1 MSDLDFDSRVNRRR
15 ALALGGVTAGGLLSA
30 GPLSAVA
37 QARGDRARSQAGKLP
52 AKRIQEIVQAE
63 GMVSSGVLSIDIA
76 RKDIGDSKG
85 PLGVTF
91 TPSFEIDGTLT
102 FQPLGHRLAFFN
114 GDLPLRGHETNR
126 FIDAIIANGLT
137 FQAFHMHY
145 IEMDPQIWFIHWRGV
160 GEPLRLAKAVHNT
173 LKATGTPLPQKM
185 PSNPKS
191 PLDDKR
197 LGKILHGSASIG
209 DEGVVTVN
217 VNRRDRI
224 VIDGIRVSPE
234 ANISTGIEFKPLASK
249 GPHAA
254 VGPDFSL
261 TSREAQ
267 PVVRVMRDL
276 GWFVSCLYNQET
288 SEKPQLYFSH
298 MLKTGDAYALAHEI
312 RRGLDLTKSD

>member
-1 MSDLDFDSRVNRRR
+1 MPHLDIDSRVNRRR

-37 QARGDRARSQAGKLP
+37 QASGARARPQAGKLP
-52 AKRIQEIVQAE
+52 AKRIQEIVGAE
-63 GMVSSGVLSIDIA
+63 GTVSSGVLSIDIA

-114 GDLPLRGHETNR
+114 GDLPLRGRETNP

-160 GEPLRLAKAVHNT
+160 GEPLRLARAVHNT
-173 LKATGTPLPQKM
+173 LKATATPLPQKM
-185 PSNPKS
+185 PSHPKS

-197 LGKILHGSASIG
+197 LEKILRGKASIG

-224 VIDGIRVSPE
+224 VIDGIHVSPE
-234 ANISTGIEFKPLASK
+234 ANISTGIEFKPLAAK
-249 GPHAA
+249 GSRAA

-261 TSREAQ
+261 TGHEAQ

-276 GWFVSCLYNQET
+276 GWFRELSL
-288 SEKPQLYFSH
+288 
-298 MLKTGDAYALAHEI
+298 
-312 RRGLDLTKSD
+312 

>member
-1 MSDLDFDSRVNRRR
+1 MPRLM
-15 ALALGGVTAGGLLSA
+15 LGLTAHA
-30 GPLSAVA
+30 D
-37 QARGDRARSQAGKLP
+37 ARGHLSSAHIARSTVDQAH
-52 AKRIQEIVQAE
+52 EIELMRDIGAPR
-63 GMVSSGVLSIDIA
+63 IA
-76 RKDIGDSKG
+76 RDWLADLLAAELEAEK
-85 PLGVTF
+85 LMGVTF